1 MSEKKEQEKIQKIRE
16 YILKTG
22 FPSEVEIGNALRRS
36 GWLVGNQ
43 WPYVDKESKKIRPV
57 DVLAMKFQAQP
68 PNLSV
73 VLLIECKKSLKHEW
87 VFHTQEKEKEFLP
100 ALVTLIDFA
109 KKIKGISLAD
119 KLKNLP
125 AKLTLFSKLTKLS
138 KLSGLHVFDKAVK
151 IGVFN
156 IIPSAKDRDDF
167 YEALQQITTA
177 FESMSVTTTGAPSI
191 IFPTIVFDGEMFEFY
206 QEDNETKILP
216 INHLQFMSFSKG
228 PSRMSPCLVDVV
240 RKTYFSEFLQM
251 IERDFHI
258 LTELFKFEGVQP

>member
-1 MSEKKEQEKIQKIRE
+1 MSEKKEQEKIKKIRE

-22 FPSEVEIGNALRRS
+22 FPSEIEIGNILRRS

-57 DVLAMKFQAQP
+57 DVLAIKLHSQP

-73 VLLIECKKSLKHEW
+73 ALLIECKKSLKHEW

-100 ALVTLIDFA
+100 GLVTLIDFA
-109 KKIKGISLAD
+109 KKIKGIPLAD

-125 AKLTLFSKLTKLS
+125 AKLALFSKLTELS
-138 KLSGLHVFDKAVK
+138 KLSGLHLFDRAIK

-156 IIPSAKDRDDF
+156 IIPSARDKDDF

-177 FESMSVTTTGAPSI
+177 FESMSVTTKGTPSI
-191 IFPTIVFDGEMFEFY
+191 IFPTIIFDGEMFEFY

-216 INHLQFMSFSKG
+216 VNHLQFMSFSKI
-228 PSRMSPCLVDVV
+228 PSGMSPCLVDVV
-240 RKTYFSEFLQM
+240 RKTYFSEFLRM
-251 IERDFHI
+251 IEQDFRI
-258 LTELFKFEGVQP
+258 LTGLFKIEDVVP